1 MRKHFATDRFRQG
14 SVVRADAIGQLR
26 PGRSGKGDV
35 IPITNPLKDKEC
47 GASPT
52 AVGYQM
58 RAPGTNRSP
67 ALARLEFHLFIGIA
81 QSDPHAAAENVKGV
95 LDAGVIVPGHPLRGC
110 LSSPPSPAARPS
122 WPVTARGGR
131 ATTETLRRRLIAVP
145 AMPNHRPQGP
155 DPEIW
160 NREPEAAAGTQACTY
175 T

>member
-1 MRKHFATDRFRQG
+1 M
-14 SVVRADAIGQLR
+14 
-26 PGRSGKGDV
+26 

-81 QSDPHAAAENVKGV
+81 QSDPHAAADNIKGV

-131 ATTETLRRRLIAVP
+131 ATTETLRRVSLPSPRCLITGRRGLTRKSGTANLRRQPGLKP
-145 AMPNHRPQGP
+145 APTRKPGRKDQFRPEDQLSSTARGSGLIS
-155 DPEIW
+155 EY
-160 NREPEAAAGTQACTY
+160 TQAA
-175 T
+175 